1 MLADSVESAT
11 RALQDPTPERIRG
24 LIENIV
30 DAKVADRQLDESPL
44 TLREIRLV
52 KEQFIKVL
60 SSIYHHRIDYPQ
72 TRHLT
77 ESREATRPMLERA
90 ERPVGTVGRAG
101 PMLEGREGSGDSPSG
116 ARGTGPGRAADGR
129 GGRARGSGS

>member
-11 RALQDPTPERIRG
+11 RALQDPTPERIRS

-30 DAKVADRQLDESPL
+30 DSKVADRQLDESPL

-77 ESREATRPMLERA
+77 ESREATRPTLER
-90 ERPVGTVGRAG
+90 EHSIGTVGRAG
-101 PMLEGREGSGDSPSG
+101 PMLEGREATGESSSG
-116 ARGTGPGRAADGR
+116 ARGTGSGRTADGR
-129 GGRARGSGS
+129 GGRVRGSGS